1 MQLKAHFCLS
11 LLQTKISF
19 TICFRDH
26 ISKEIR
32 SNYDSEEKILKSYF
46 KNVNKIS
53 FHKLLLVIS

>member
-19 TICFRDH
+19 TICFRDQ

-32 SNYDSEEKILKSYF
+32 SNYDIRGKNSE
-46 KNVNKIS
+46 
-53 FHKLLLVIS
+53 KLFQEC